1 MLPATR
7 KARQP
12 GRRRTAGGCGRGGA
26 HRRPGPPASSQAP
39 GHVTRA
45 RLTHELRGG
54 FGAGGFGAVLLTAV
68 ACLLLAPQL
77 AAPQGIEPDVAT
89 SPYAGVAI
97 GMNPIQGVVGVGVF
111 HTALLGAFG
120 LYVDVR
126 RTTSPLDRRSS
137 FDPERGASEDLVPPR
152 FQHMRTLRDWESMN
166 GAVTRAVT
174 SHLLLY
180 AGGGVSR
187 RRTFEEWLDHED
199 ETRDGIFV
207 IPSGAGSELR
217 PNVTAG
223 FFLQTGRMFLLQG
236 GIDAAPVGAWIGAA
250 LAFPR

>member
-1 MLPATR
+1 MLRRA
-7 KARQP
+7 
-12 GRRRTAGGCGRGGA
+12 GRRRAFEDREPGGGA
-26 HRRPGPPASSQAP
+26 YGRPARVGSRSAHAAAQRVRRA
-39 GHVTRA
+39 RA
-45 RLTHELRGG
+45 RLAVSVARAITAG
-54 FGAGGFGAVLLTAV
+54 FGLFVAVQV
-68 ACLLLAPQL
+68 A
-77 AAPQGIEPDVAT
+77 AAQGIEPDVAT

-166 GAVTRAVT
+166 GALTRAVT

-207 IPSGAGSELR
+207 IRSGTGSELR